1 MVLLPTS
8 FVSVEVLKLGSGVL
22 VAVTLTLARVDVL
35 VVVSAVVVA
44 LAVTRLMI
52 LYTIR

>member
-1 MVLLPTS
+1 MPTS
-8 FVSVEVLKLGSGVL
+8 FVGVDVLELGSGVL
-22 VAVTLTLARVDVL
+22 VAVTLTLARVNVL
-35 VVVSAVVVA
+35 VEVSAVVVA